1 MRIEFQENN
10 DCLYAY
16 ESEEEL
22 TNIESVDVLN
32 ENVFRCKLFGL
43 CLKKCDKYI
52 KKQVIC

>member
-43 CLKKCDKYI
+43 CLKN
-52 KKQVIC
+52 VINTLRNR